1 MQFKDFKQG
10 KLDFIRV
17 DSKTTRRIKSKQ
29 MFLYNGE
36 FYSSEY
42 LAVEYFKGKG
52 YDAFFSENTTWKN
65 MLRLLFK
72 DVFRKFEK
80 LAQKKNYKRN
90 FYDDEFFR
98 THEDEI
104 NERFEYLKSA
114 DLASLIE
121 QCSIN
126 DWLKYR
132 ILKICSIVEK
142 EKILAILYDII
153 RDYVHNH
160 VGFPDLFV
168 FNDDG
173 YFFCEVKAKTDVL
186 KPVQVKKHEVLLN
199 NGIDVCVFGI
209 NKDSSWIGEA
219 QAKYFNED
227 FFDEENYMEIYDR
240 KIRIANSTYERFKG
254 DGIDDVKAKHFD
266 GYGLDAFIGFLNL
279 MSDKDQI
286 KIDNEII
293 ARSIDEGRRVKNL
306 RYLSKGMYYEERGQ
320 YSKAIGEY
328 EHVETF
334 ERYAR
339 LNECYRR
346 NRDGESQVNLIYH
359 VLNDADDVPS
369 NVKADFRKTARRLF
383 RNKRSITTYETDRT
397 CPNCGSE
404 VILTTLHKRNN
415 ITIFTCTNDRC
426 YWYGGV
432 FKGNLK
438 EFKSR

>member
-1 MQFKDFKQG
+1 MQFETFEKG
-10 KLDFIRV
+10 KLDFITV
-17 DSKTTRRIKSKQ
+17 DSKVTRRIKSKQ
-29 MFLYNGE
+29 MFLYEGE

-42 LAVEYFKGKG
+42 LAVEYFKGRG

-80 LAQKKNYKRN
+80 LAKKKNYKRN

-98 THEDEI
+98 IHEDEI
-104 NERFEYLKSA
+104 NERFEYLKGA
-114 DLASLIE
+114 DLASIIE
-121 QCSIN
+121 QCSVKEWI
-126 DWLKYR
+126 KYR

-142 EKILAILYDII
+142 DKILAILYDII
-153 RDYVHNH
+153 QDYAHNH
-160 VGFPDLFV
+160 IGFPDIFV
-168 FNDDG
+168 FNDER
-173 YFFCEVKAKTDVL
+173 YFFCEVKAKSDVL

-240 KIRIANSTYERFKG
+240 KIRIANATYDRFKG
-254 DGIDDVKAKHFD
+254 EGIEDVKAKYFD
-266 GYGLDAFIGFLNL
+266 RYGPDAFIGFLNL
-279 MSDKDQI
+279 MSDQDRI
-286 KIDNEII
+286 TITDEII
-293 ARSIDEGRRVKNL
+293 NKSIDEGRRIKNL
-306 RYLSKGMYYEERGQ
+306 RYLSKGMYYEERGL
-320 YSKAIGEY
+320 YSKAIAEY

-369 NVKADFRKTARRLF
+369 NVKVEFKKIAKRLF
-383 RNKRSITTYETDRT
+383 RNKKALTTYETDET

-404 VILTTLHKRNN
+404 VTLTKLHKRNN
-415 ITIFTCTNDRC
+415 IAVFTCTNDRC

-438 EFKSR
+438 EFTRR